1 MPSNPTLIL
10 SPSSPY
16 STSSSLSFSS
26 FDTNSTLTLSPVSTV
41 SNVTYKPYSTTIT
54 TDYTMPVT
62 LYSLPNTLYTVD
74 VNTGLNDNYL
84 AQKQMTKHFLHKV
97 LDKWLYKDDMCHLL
111 KYFVVEDGKVSM
123 VQSKEEAKK
132 NKLCNDSTKDIELK
146 ADYIEDHYLDEHE
159 MKKILLKII
168 SETNIKWYELPT
180 KESVVID
187 VVERILN
194 KKFKNI
200 ILKRED

>member
-1 MPSNPTLIL
+1 MVVDAKYVLNPF
-10 SPSSPY
+10 
-16 STSSSLSFSS
+16 SSSSSTLSLSS
-26 FDTNSTLTLSPVSTV
+26 FDTDSTITLSPVSTI
-41 SNVTYKPYSTTIT
+41 SNISYKPYSTTIT
-54 TDYTMPVT
+54 N
-62 LYSLPNTLYTVD
+62 YSVPTLYTLPTTVYSVD

-111 KYFVVEDGKVSM
+111 KYFIVDNGKVRM
-123 VQSKEEAKK
+123 VKSKEEAKS
-132 NKLCNDSTKDIELK
+132 NKLCSDSTTDIELK
-146 ADYIEDHYLDEHE
+146 ADYIEDNYLDEHE
-159 MKKILLKII
+159 MKKILLKIT
-168 SETNIKWYELPT
+168 SETNLKWYDLPT
-180 KESVVID
+180 KESLVID